1 MAVGFK
7 KKKTSSFP
15 EVVRRALSK
24 DKMSP
29 SDRKELAAYKKK
41 QDAAIAKA
49 KEDKKAAAKKS
60 MMADAPKG
68 KRKTGTDK
76 FAPKGA
82 GGKAAGIIKSQRM
95 KDLEPKG
102 SGAKKVG
109 NFKKVMTKDP
119 DAGRKQ
125 QGQTTKKAATVK
137 DKAPMGKG
145 TPKSVASAQK
155 AGKLYF
161 TGKDGKKKLAITAAQ
176 LKKSGMSLRQFANKY
191 KNKGMKA
198 FLADL
203 KKMAMGGA
211 AMKKKGMAMGG
222 SMKKKGMAMG
232 GMKKKGYAMGGLKAT
247 NPSQVG
253 LRKLPS
259 NVRNK
264 MGYMKKGGM
273 TKKGYAMG
281 GSMKKKGY
289 AMGGMTKSYGVVDNL
304 KKKR

>member
-222 SMKKKGMAMG
+222 
-232 GMKKKGYAMGGLKAT
+232 MKKKGYAMGGLKAT